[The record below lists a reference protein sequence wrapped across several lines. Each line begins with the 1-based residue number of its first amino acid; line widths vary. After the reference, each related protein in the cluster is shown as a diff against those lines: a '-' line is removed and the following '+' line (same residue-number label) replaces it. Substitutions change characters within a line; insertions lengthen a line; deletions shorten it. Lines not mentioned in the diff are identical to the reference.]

1 MKEQPLFV
9 ALIFSFCLTVENCSI
24 CCGDDLHFH
33 GLLSQSALSLSLSFS
48 VPGFGPKYIS
58 IIITSVK
65 SRRPVLQKKKIQNEK
80 AHSALQI

>member
-33 GLLSQSALSLSLSFS
+33 GLLSQSALSLSLFLS
-48 VPGFGPKYIS
+48 PWLWTQIYLHYYHIS
-58 IIITSVK
+58 QKQTAS
-65 SRRPVLQKKKIQNEK
+65 PAKKKNPE
-80 AHSALQI
+80 